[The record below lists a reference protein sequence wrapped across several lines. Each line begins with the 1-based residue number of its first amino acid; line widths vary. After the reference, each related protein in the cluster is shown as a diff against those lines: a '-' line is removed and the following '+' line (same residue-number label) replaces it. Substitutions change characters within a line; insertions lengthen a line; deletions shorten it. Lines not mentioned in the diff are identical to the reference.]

1 MRNKNIYIILLAL
14 IFSISLGIFVFIRN
28 GPKFKSNKTCHHCNI
43 LLVDIDT
50 LGAKELPC
58 YGYGRNTTPN
68 ICNFAKKSVL
78 FKNNYSTYFWTLPS
92 IFSTVTSLYPTFHR
106 VFTPYTDSLSTD
118 KTTLVKTLKNQG
130 YQTIYVGP
138 NNNTSALTRENGG
151 LLGYDVI
158 TTDPIEKVI
167 SKYSKSLKPWFIHY
181 YLEDLHLPYLIPE
194 NTSPFENL
202 TRPKSLPLT
211 QNEFLPILNLYIK
224 KHPTEVFQKNAL
236 EKFSSIIFSESK
248 PDDVSAAQLFYKL
261 YSQQYSDLSQEKY
274 LINVWKPIYNA
285 YMETFDQK
293 NPSDLAFLRMM
304 YDTQVNQ
311 IDKKLFPLFEKLNS
325 WPFSKNTVTV
335 INSDHGEAFG
345 EFGTFGHEG
354 NFHSESFHTPLIIYS
369 PKFPAAT
376 VEQSSSNIDI
386 FPTLMDLV
394 GIKIPSDLQGLS
406 LFPALNGQLD
416 NSSSRFVFSIS
427 PTGLTLQN
435 KYWLYYLPSNSTNV
449 NQSILYN
456 KTTDPNEK
464 TNVSSKYPELTS
476 SLYKQAHILFS
487 YEKSLSNTDPLP
499 NFDLLKIDPEKLE
512 RLKKEGYF

>member
-1 MRNKNIYIILLAL
+1 MNRKKRLFIFGILAL
-14 IFSISLGIFVFIRN
+14 IIISILCTISFLRKKN
-28 GPKFKSNKTCHHCNI
+28 SSKNCDHCNI

-50 LGAKELPC
+50 LGANELPC
-58 YGYGRNTTPN
+58 YGYNRNTTPN
-68 ICNFAKKSVL
+68 ICNFAKKSIL

-106 VFTPYTDSLSTD
+106 VFTPYTDSLPTD

-138 NNNTSALTRENGG
+138 SNNTSALTRENGG

-194 NTSPFENL
+194 NTIPFENL
-202 TRPKSLPLT
+202 VRPKNLPIT

-224 KHPTEVFQKNAL
+224 KHPTEVFQKKSL
-236 EKFSSIIFSESK
+236 EKFSSIIFSKSK
-248 PDDVSAAQLFYKL
+248 PNDTSAAQLFYKL
-261 YSQQYSDLSQEKY
+261 YSQQYSEQSKEEY
-274 LINVWKPIYNA
+274 LVNVWKPIYNA
-285 YMETFDQK
+285 YMETFDQN
-293 NPSDLAFLRMM
+293 NPSDVAYLRMM

-311 IDKKLFPLFEKLNS
+311 IDKKLSPLFKKLNS
-325 WPFSKNTVTV
+325 WPFSKNTITV

-345 EFGTFGHEG
+345 KFGTFGHEG
-354 NFHSESFHTPLIIYS
+354 NYHTESFHTPLIIYS
-369 PKFPAAT
+369 PKFSGRT
-376 VEQSSSNIDI
+376 SEQTSSNIDI

-394 GIKIPSDLQGLS
+394 GIKIPTDLQGQS
-406 LFPALNGQLD
+406 LFSNQNGQIED
-416 NSSSRFVFSIS
+416 NARFVFSS
-427 PTGLTLQN
+427 SASGTTLQN
-435 KYWLYYLPSNSTNV
+435 NKWLYYLPSNFSSIEQSVLYDKTSDPSERNNV
-449 NQSILYN
+449 IQ
-456 KTTDPNEK
+456 
-464 TNVSSKYPELTS
+464 KYPELTS
-476 SLYKQAHILFS
+476 SLYKQVNLLFS

-499 NFDLLKIDPEKLE
+499 NFDFLKIDPKKLE